1 MKLPLSLSG
10 RSVNEFRDL
19 GVPKQFGRLL
29 TSKER
34 NRCNILPEGLG
45 GSTVIKICGIE
56 VGRVACFRHGCIT
69 QAFLLV

>member
-10 RSVNEFRDL
+10 LSVDEFRDL
-19 GVPKQFGRLL
+19 PRQFGRLL

-34 NRCNILPEGLG
+34 NRCNILPVGLG